1 MSDTDHR
8 DSHRR
13 DHRKRALISQEAAEW
28 FARLKESDVSV
39 VDRRRFVHWLKESKI
54 HVAEYLIVA
63 GVDGD
68 LRAARLTA
76 SVADDDDSN
85 VVKLHAREGEP
96 SQSQAEAQ
104 AQPAGS
110 WRWRVAAAA
119 SIFTLGSLLLM
130 AARIAWLDRTV
141 ETELGEWKTVILAD
155 GSTAQLGPDTLLK
168 VDLSDARRSVQ
179 LLRGEAYF
187 QVAKDPSRPFL
198 VTSSAFSVR
207 AVGTEFAVSRRKD
220 ELIVTVAE
228 GVVRVAPSRGAARGG
243 NADSE
248 LELSVPIVADYQLRV
263 SHRWPW
269 PVAPTRVDVQYELAW
284 KDKRLMFQSGD
295 TLADAIEEFNF
306 RNRVKLV
313 LDSGAPGELSVRGN
327 FDASDPRSFA
337 ATMDRIPTIRV
348 VEVSS
353 NVVRMMAE

>member
-39 VDRRRFVHWLKESKI
+39 ADRRRFVHWLKESKT

-68 LRAARLTA
+68 LRAAQLTA
-76 SVADDDDSN
+76 SVADDNDSN
-85 VVKLHAREGEP
+85 VVKLHAHEGEP

-104 AQPAGS
+104 PAGS
-110 WRWRVAAAA
+110 WRWQVAAAA

-130 AARIAWLDRTV
+130 AARITWLDRTV
-141 ETELGEWKTVILAD
+141 ETELGEWQTVILAD
-155 GSTAQLGPDTLLK
+155 GSTAQLGPNTLLK

-179 LLRGEAYF
+179 LLHGEAYF

-228 GVVRVAPSRGAARGG
+228 GVVRVAPSRSAAREG

-263 SHRWPW
+263 SHRWP
-269 PVAPTRVDVQYELAW
+269 VAPTRVDVQYELAW
-284 KDKRLMFQSGD
+284 KDQRLMFQSGD

-313 LDSGAPGELSVRGN
+313 LDSSAPGELSVRGN
-327 FDASDPRSFA
+327 FDAADPRSFA
-337 ATMDRIPTIRV
+337 ATMDRTPTIRV

-353 NVVRMMAE
+353 SVVRMMAE